1 MRQALLPAMTAR
13 SRAPVRPRNKLVFV
27 GPDETDALLAM
38 FHQRT
43 RQVVAQAGRCRLGL
57 LDPDRG
63 GAASPRRLGARS
75 RSFLFFACPGLSCC
89 EYRGL
94 TSEHRHMHRRSTSR
108 SGTTLSAGSSS
119 RETTPSPRCTLARL
133 CPFFPRNTSR
143 ISTSEQGGCPEGNHC
158 CAAQAA
164 EPAAGKRSR
173 FSSGSAKNSQSL
185 PPSSRYV
192 PDREKYSTLQL
203 A

>member
-13 SRAPVRPRNKLVFV
+13 SRAPVRLRNKLVFV
-27 GPDETDALLAM
+27 GPDETDALLAT

-63 GAASPRRLGARS
+63 GEASPRRLGARS
-75 RSFLFFACPGLSCC
+75 RSFFFACPGLSCC

-94 TSEHRHMHRRSTSR
+94 TWEHRHVHRRSTSR

-119 RETTPSPRCTLARL
+119 RETTPSPRCTLARF
-133 CPFFPRNTSR
+133 CPFSR
-143 ISTSEQGGCPEGNHC
+143 AQYISHQYLGTRRMPSGESLLC
-158 CAAQAA
+158 CAGCRAVEVFIRGRRRIAKPSPKLAVCA
-164 EPAAGKRSR
+164 EP
-173 FSSGSAKNSQSL
+173 
-185 PPSSRYV
+185 
-192 PDREKYSTLQL
+192 REIQY
-203 A
+203 APV